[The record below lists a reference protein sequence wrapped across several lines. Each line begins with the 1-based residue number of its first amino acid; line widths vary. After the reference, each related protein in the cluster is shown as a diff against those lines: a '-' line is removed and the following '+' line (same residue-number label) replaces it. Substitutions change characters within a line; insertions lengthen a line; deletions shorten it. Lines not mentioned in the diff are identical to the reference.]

1 MFRLASSGGC
11 RHRAVTRHL
20 AEQMEACG
28 TSCDICAGWDLLAS
42 APEAPSRDRRR
53 LPPSSSSSSSPSSSP
68 VPIDDL
74 ATELFI
80 ALKTLRKQIADERSV
95 PAYIVFSDATLL
107 QMAQRRPAT
116 ETELLSIPG
125 VGPKKLELYGA
136 RFLAVLR

>member
-1 MFRLASSGGC
+1 MAARSLAQRGRVGERELRSREPVAGGHGDPP
-11 RHRAVTRHL
+11 RV
-20 AEQMEACG
+20 
-28 TSCDICAGWDLLAS
+28 
-42 APEAPSRDRRR
+42 PE
-53 LPPSSSSSSSPSSSP
+53 
-68 VPIDDL
+68 DDG
-74 ATELFI
+74 LFL
-80 ALKTLRKQIADERSV
+80 ALKTLRKQLADERSV